1 MLYNLEGWN
10 KQTKKELKKLEQ
22 VQAKAL
28 CQLLEVPRSTPYIG
42 LLHELGMWKM
52 EERIGYRRAMLVQN
66 ILKSDDRRLTKRVIK
81 EQKEEDEDDDT
92 IYRTTKDHLDK
103 YGININEIANMEK
116 SKLKKLLKDKIN
128 EEMKKMV
135 EKAAGNMTKLRFIKV
150 DNFERQKYIYE
161 LKGHECIQAIKTRLN
176 MLPIYGNYKSNLTL
190 NKMCR
195 YCNQQEIR

>member
-1 MLYNLEGWN
+1 MSMI
-10 KQTKKELKKLEQ
+10 
-22 VQAKAL
+22 V
-28 CQLLEVPRSTPYIG
+28 
-42 LLHELGMWKM
+42 
-52 EERIGYRRAMLVQN
+52 VQN

-195 YCNQQEIR
+195 YCNQQEDTTEHTIECTELGQSLIKREDLENTDNIQLWRMINERTNFNIDNRSEI

>member
-1 MLYNLEGWN
+1 
-10 KQTKKELKKLEQ
+10 
-22 VQAKAL
+22 
-28 CQLLEVPRSTPYIG
+28 
-42 LLHELGMWKM
+42 M

-66 ILKSDDRRLTKRVIK
+66 ILKSDDRRLSKRVIE

-103 YGININEIANMEK
+103 YGIDINEIANMEK

-176 MLPIYGNYKSNLTL
+176 ML
-190 NKMCR
+190 
-195 YCNQQEIR
+195 